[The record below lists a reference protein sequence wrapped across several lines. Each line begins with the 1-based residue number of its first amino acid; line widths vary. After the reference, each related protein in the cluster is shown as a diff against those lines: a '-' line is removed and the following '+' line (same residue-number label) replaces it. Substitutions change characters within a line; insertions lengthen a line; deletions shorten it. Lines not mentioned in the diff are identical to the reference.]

1 MPELERVG
9 QTSRNS
15 IGGNQ
20 KGKRGKDM
28 KTFKKVLASALAAA
42 MVVTAFP
49 VTNAEAATKAKLST
63 KKATI
68 YVGQSKTIKVTLPKG
83 AKITSV
89 KTSKKAVATVKKSG
103 KKVVVKAVK
112 AGKAT
117 VTVKVTPKKGK
128 ATNLKAT
135 ITVKNPTITMK
146 GDAELLIGATTSCK
160 ATVKP
165 SAKVAYK
172 SSDDAIATVDA
183 NGSVKGVKAGTVTI
197 TATAK
202 VGTKTVKATKN
213 IVVKNGIT
221 ELKAATPK
229 KLTVKFAGALESV
242 AKENFTLTDAKG
254 AKVAIQKATLDETK
268 TIVTI
273 DLYSELT
280 TATKY
285 TVEAKIAD
293 ATYTES
299 LDFVK
304 GAVAKIVAANQIVK
318 AGTAQKVKYTVYDE
332 NGLDITDSTV
342 VSFSSNVGINPTTGE
357 LNLTDGVLAYVTITY
372 VNPTTGAEIKSE
384 TFTVTGSNSA
394 ATTIDAVTVGTA
406 TDTGATIAAWPKTAT
421 TTVAKNASGLK
432 LFTQYANQYG
442 DKIIATNGTD
452 VSYESLDPT
461 ILIVDTKTG
470 ALTPI
475 AEGAAQIKVTSGTVS
490 QLFTITVVAPAAA
503 SKLVLDASSSVLK
516 ASMTNSSVNKA
527 SVKVNVQDQNG
538 KNFND
543 DSASNNLTFT
553 LTSGA
558 GVLDE
563 AANVGDTVSVTA
575 GAAKTFT
582 AAKAGTA
589 TFKVTSNKA
598 GLNYVMVSITVYAAD
613 NTVVKYG
620 LTGIKDLNI
629 QDKYDEDT
637 NTNDYKTTVE
647 VKALNKDG
655 FVVEA
660 DEVSGAAITVTK
672 PDKTQVTLESGSDNF
687 DTTTSNFSAV
697 GAYSIVATK
706 NSTTIATATINVKD
720 TGVKPAVTIKKN
732 SIDYTEIEGYS
743 NNILDNFTTETGW
756 TVTGVKFVSGNAAA
770 IASAS
775 TATSS
780 ISRTGTDSVTLYNVV
795 VVVRNTASSRTFDV
809 ATNQSITVK

>member
-1 MPELERVG
+1 
-9 QTSRNS
+9 
-15 IGGNQ
+15 
-20 KGKRGKDM
+20 M

-165 SAKVAYK
+165 STKVAYK

-221 ELKAATPK
+221 EFKAATPK

-293 ATYTES
+293 TTYTES

-318 AGTAQKVKYTVYDE
+318 AGAAQKVKYTVYDE

-342 VSFSSNVGINPTTGE
+342 VSFSSNVTINATTGE
-357 LNLTDGVLAYVTITY
+357 LTLADGVLAYVTITY

-394 ATTIDAVTVGTA
+394 ATAITAVTVADA
-406 TDTGATIAAWPKTAT
+406 TVTTWPKTVST
-421 TTVAKNASGLK
+421 SVAKGASGMALYA
-432 LFTQYANQYG
+432 QYVNQYDEKAISKNDG
-442 DKIIATNGTD
+442 SDGVTF
-452 VSYESLDPT
+452 ESLDPT
-461 ILIVDTKTG
+461 VLIVDAKTG
-470 ALTPI
+470 SLTAL
-475 AEGAAQIKVTSGTVS
+475 AEGTAQVKVTAGTVS
-490 QLFTITVVAPAAA
+490 QLFTITVVAPATA
-503 SKLVLDASSSVLK
+503 SKLALDASSVLK

-527 SVKVNVQDQNG
+527 SVKVNVLDQNG
-538 KNFND
+538 KNFNA
-543 DSASNNLTFT
+543 DSASNALTFT

-558 GVLDE
+558 GVLRE
-563 AANVGDTVSVTA
+563 ATEVGAIVSVTA
-575 GAAKTFT
+575 GVAQEFT

-598 GLNYVMVSITVYAAD
+598 GLNYVMVSITVYAVD

-629 QDKYDEDT
+629 EAKYDSELAKT
-637 NTNDYKTTVE
+637 ESYKTTVD

-660 DEVSGAAITVTK
+660 EEVSGAAITVTK
-672 PDKTQVTLESGSDNF
+672 PDKTTANLTSGAENF
-687 DTTTSNFSAV
+687 DASTTFNTV

-706 NSTTIATATINVKD
+706 NGTTIATATINVKD

-732 SIDYTEIEGYS
+732 SVSISDVRT
-743 NNILDNFTTETGW
+743 DFTTNFTTETGW
-756 TVTGVKFVSGNAAA
+756 TIDGIKFISGNNDA
-770 IASAS
+770 IS
-775 TATSS
+775 TSNS
-780 ISRTGTDSVTLYNVV
+780 GTGTTTLSKSGTGNVTLYNVV
-795 VVVRNTASSRTFDV
+795 VVVSKGGRTFDV
-809 ATNQSITVK
+809 ATNQSITITD

>member
-1 MPELERVG
+1 
-9 QTSRNS
+9 
-15 IGGNQ
+15 
-20 KGKRGKDM
+20 M

-49 VTNAEAATKAKLST
+49 VTNAEAATKAKLSAT
-63 KKATI
+63 KATI

-89 KTSKKAVATVKKSG
+89 KTKKAVATVKKSG

-165 SAKVAYK
+165 STKVAYK

-490 QLFTITVVAPAAA
+490 QLFTITVVAPATA

-563 AANVGDTVSVTA
+563 ATDVGDTVSATA
-575 GAAKTFT
+575 GVAKTFT

-598 GLNYVMVSITVYAAD
+598 GLNYVMVSITVYAVD

-672 PDKTQVTLESGSDNF
+672 PDKTQKTLESGSDNF
-687 DTTTSNFSAV
+687 DTTDSDFSAV

-706 NSTTIATATINVKD
+706 NGTTIATATINVKD

-732 SIDYTEIEGYS
+732 SIDYTEIKGYS
-743 NNILDNFTTETGW
+743 NDILDNFKPETGW
-756 TVTGVKFVSGNAAA
+756 EVTGVKFVSGNAAA
-770 IASAS
+770 IASAAN
-775 TATSS
+775 TAVTT
-780 ISRTGTDSVTLYNVV
+780 ITRTGSDSVTLYNVV
-795 VVVRNTASSRTFDV
+795 VVVRNLTSNREVDV

>member
-1 MPELERVG
+1 
-9 QTSRNS
+9 
-15 IGGNQ
+15 
-20 KGKRGKDM
+20 M

-89 KTSKKAVATVKKSG
+89 KTKKAVATVKKSG

-172 SSDDAIATVDA
+172 TSDDAIATVDA

-406 TDTGATIAAWPKTAT
+406 TDTGTTIAAWPKTAT

-490 QLFTITVVAPAAA
+490 QLFTITVVAPATA
-503 SKLVLDASSSVLK
+503 SKLVLDASSVLK
-516 ASMTNSSVNKA
+516 ASMTNKSVNTA

-558 GVLDE
+558 GVLEE
-563 AANVGDTVSVTA
+563 ASNVGDPVSVTA
-575 GAAKTFT
+575 GVAKTFT

-629 QDKYDEDT
+629 EAKYDSELAKT
-637 NTNDYKTTVE
+637 ESYKTTVD

-660 DEVSGAAITVTK
+660 EEVSGAAITVTK
-672 PDKTQVTLESGSDNF
+672 PDKTQVALESGSDNF
-687 DTTTSNFSAV
+687 DTTTSDFSAV

-706 NSTTIATATINVKD
+706 NGTTIATATINVKD

-770 IASAS
+770 IASAANTAVS
-775 TATSS
+775 TIT
-780 ISRTGTDSVTLYNVV
+780 RTGSDSVTLYNVV

>member
-1 MPELERVG
+1 
-9 QTSRNS
+9 
-15 IGGNQ
+15 
-20 KGKRGKDM
+20 M

-49 VTNAEAATKAKLST
+49 VTNAEAATKAKLSAT
-63 KKATI
+63 KATV
-68 YVGQSKTIKVTLPKG
+68 YAGQVKTIKVTAPAG
-83 AKITSV
+83 
-89 KTSKKAVATVKKSG
+89 ATVKATKSNSNIKIAYSKT
-103 KKVVVKAVK
+103 KKTLRVRGVK
-112 AGKAT
+112 AGKAK

-135 ITVKNPTITMK
+135 ITVKKPTIKMK

-165 SAKVAYK
+165 SAKVAYT
-172 SSDDAIATVDA
+172 SSNDAIATVDA
-183 NGSVKGVKAGTVTI
+183 KGSVKGVKAGTVTI

-202 VGTKTVKATKN
+202 VGTKTVKATKD

-221 ELKAATPK
+221 EFKAATPK

-318 AGTAQKVKYTVYDE
+318 VGTAQKVKYTVYDE

-342 VSFSSNVGINPTTGE
+342 VSFSSNVNINSTTGE
-357 LNLTDGVLAYVTITY
+357 LTLADGVLAYVTITY

-406 TDTGATIAAWPKTAT
+406 SDTGSTIAAWPKTAT

-442 DKIIATNGTD
+442 DKIIATNGSD

-490 QLFTITVVAPAAA
+490 QLFTITVVAPATA
-503 SKLVLDASSSVLK
+503 SKLVLDASSVLK
-516 ASMTNSSVNKA
+516 ASMTNNSVNTA

-543 DSASNNLTFT
+543 ETASNVLTFT

-558 GVLDE
+558 GVLCE
-563 AANVGDTVSVTA
+563 AAHVGDTVSATA
-575 GAAKTFT
+575 GVAKTFN

-589 TFKVTSNKA
+589 IFKVTSNKA
-598 GLNYVMVSITVYAAD
+598 GLNYVMVSITVYAVD

-629 QDKYDEDT
+629 QDNYDGDA

-655 FVVEA
+655 FVVAA

-672 PDKTQVTLESGSDNF
+672 PDKTQVTLVSGNDNF
-687 DTTTSNFSAV
+687 DTTSTDFSAV

-706 NSTTIATATINVKD
+706 NGTTIATATINVKD

-732 SIDYTEIEGYS
+732 SIDYTEIAGYTK
-743 NNILDNFTTETGW
+743 NILDNFSTENGW
-756 TVTGVKFVSGNAAA
+756 EVTGVKFVSGNNTVITSAANA
-770 IASAS
+770 AVTTI
-775 TATSS
+775 T
-780 ISRTGTDSVTLYNVV
+780 RTGSDSVTLYNVV

>member
-1 MPELERVG
+1 
-9 QTSRNS
+9 
-15 IGGNQ
+15 
-20 KGKRGKDM
+20 
-28 KTFKKVLASALAAA
+28 
-42 MVVTAFP
+42 
-49 VTNAEAATKAKLST
+49 
-63 KKATI
+63 
-68 YVGQSKTIKVTLPKG
+68 
-83 AKITSV
+83 
-89 KTSKKAVATVKKSG
+89 
-103 KKVVVKAVK
+103 
-112 AGKAT
+112 
-117 VTVKVTPKKGK
+117 
-128 ATNLKAT
+128 
-135 ITVKNPTITMK
+135 MK

-165 SAKVAYK
+165 SAKVTYT

-202 VGTKTVKATKN
+202 VGTKTVKATKD
-213 IVVKNGIT
+213 IAVKNGIT
-221 ELKAATPK
+221 EFKAATPK

-268 TIVTI
+268 TIVTL

-280 TATKY
+280 TATAY
-285 TVEAKIAD
+285 TVSAKVGED
-293 ATYTES
+293 TYTES
-299 LDFVK
+299 LTFVK

-318 AGTAQKVKYTVYDE
+318 AGTLQKVKYTVYDE

-342 VSFSSNVGINPTTGE
+342 VSFSSNVSINATTGE
-357 LNLTDGVLAYVTITY
+357 LTLADGVLAYVTITY

-470 ALTPI
+470 VLTPI

-490 QLFTITVVAPAAA
+490 QLFTITVVAPATA
-503 SKLVLDASSSVLK
+503 SKLVLDASSVLK
-516 ASMTNSSVNKA
+516 ASMTNSSVNTA

-543 DSASNNLTFT
+543 EAASNALTFT

-558 GVLDE
+558 GVLSGV
-563 AANVGDTVSVTA
+563 ANVGDTVSATA
-575 GAAKTFT
+575 GVAKTFT

-589 TFKVTSNKA
+589 TFKVTSNKS

-613 NTVVKYG
+613 STVVKYG

-629 QDKYDEDT
+629 QDNYDGDV

-655 FVVEA
+655 FVVAA

-672 PDKTQVTLESGSDNF
+672 PDKTQVTLASGADNF
-687 DTTTSNFSAV
+687 DTTTTNFSAV

-706 NSTTIATATINVKD
+706 NGTTIATATINVKD

-732 SIDYTEIEGYS
+732 SIDYTEITGYAK
-743 NNILDNFTTETGW
+743 NILDNFSTENGW
-756 TVTGVKFVSGNAAA
+756 EVTGVKFVSGNNTAISSAAN
-770 IASAS
+770 
-775 TATSS
+775 TAVTT
-780 ISRTGTDSVTLYNVV
+780 ISKTGTDSVTLYNVV
-795 VVVRNTASSRTFDV
+795 VVVRNTTSNRTFDV
-809 ATNQSITVK
+809 ATNQAITVK

>member
-1 MPELERVG
+1 
-9 QTSRNS
+9 
-15 IGGNQ
+15 
-20 KGKRGKDM
+20 M

-49 VTNAEAATKAKLST
+49 VTNAEAATKAKLSAT
-63 KKATI
+63 KATI

-89 KTSKKAVATVKKSG
+89 KTKKAVATVKKSG

-165 SAKVAYK
+165 NAKVAYK

-202 VGTKTVKATKN
+202 VGTKTVKATKD

-342 VSFSSNVGINPTTGE
+342 VSFSSNVSINPTTGE

-475 AEGAAQIKVTSGTVS
+475 AEGAAQIKVTSGTAS

-516 ASMTNSSVNKA
+516 ASMTNPSVNKA

-538 KNFND
+538 KNFNT
-543 DSASNNLTFT
+543 DSASNQLTFT

-558 GVLDE
+558 GVLAE
-563 AANVGDTVSVTA
+563 ATTVGSPATGTYTA
-575 GAAKTFT
+575 GAPATFT

-598 GLNYVMVSITVYAAD
+598 GLNYVMVSITVYAVD

-672 PDKTQVTLESGSDNF
+672 PDKTQKTLESDPDNF
-687 DTTTSNFSAV
+687 DATGSDFSAV

-706 NSTTIATATINVKD
+706 NGTTIATATINVKD

-770 IASAS
+770 IASAT
-775 TATSS
+775 TATST
-780 ISRTGTDSVTLYNVV
+780 ITRTGSDSVTLYNVV
-795 VVVRNTASSRTFDV
+795 VVVRNTTSSRTFDV
-809 ATNQSITVK
+809 PTNQSITVK